1 VESPAEFTYRAR
13 IERPGVYSLLART
26 HGDGAEIWSIDGR
39 YRIQVRPKAGAEGF
53 DWTHVTTLHLDSG
66 EHLIRALVPRGAGI
80 DSMQLLRRRAQDAD
94 YISVLEDAGFRSG
107 VPDQPVTHTDAFR
120 NLSNPIFA
128 EISSHFRSRLTDDF
142 QRAPWWVRRAEV
154 KRATDAIAAG
164 RK

>member
-1 VESPAEFTYRAR
+1 VA
-13 IERPGVYSLLART
+13 GV
-26 HGDGAEIWSIDGR
+26 
-39 YRIQVRPKAGAEGF
+39 AGFE
-53 DWTHVTTLHLDSG
+53 WVHVMTLHLDSG

-80 DSMQLLRRRAQDAD
+80 DTMQLIRRRTQDAD

-128 EISSHFRSRLTDDF
+128 EISSHFRTRLSNNF

-154 KRATDAIAAG
+154 KRASAATAV
-164 RK
+164 RSK